1 MRGRLWRHR
10 RRSGWGTWAG
20 SAAAERTS
28 TSTTLAATSSICV
41 WLMLAKRPR
50 TVATPKG
57 HALDYDEWGELI
69 GAVLLNARFQLE

>member
-1 MRGRLWRHR
+1 
-10 RRSGWGTWAG
+10 
-20 SAAAERTS
+20 
-28 TSTTLAATSSICV
+28 
-41 WLMLAKRPR
+41 MLAKRPR